1 MWPSLPS
8 KSSCVEPYSCLQ
20 NNPEHNENTA
30 ETAISGI
37 AARFRGDLASLDKRV
52 LFALIYAAA
61 GLTAINFLKEPNTL
75 EWLTRGTP
83 FAEVGR
89 SAVHS
94 EHSNL
99 ANLAWWV
106 FVSVFF
112 YFAVPA
118 VWVKFVQKRPLREI
132 GLALN
137 LEPGFLKLLA
147 FCLAIMLPVTYL
159 MSLTP
164 GFAAKY
170 PFLKVFDGSPYLSM
184 TLLCWEIIYFAQF
197 FGLEFFFRGFLVH
210 SLKPTL
216 GAYSILAMTVPYT
229 MIHFQKPMPE
239 AFAAIFAG
247 LFLGWI
253 SYRNGT
259 IWLGLVL
266 HCSVAFSMDIFSL
279 FNAGLILK

>member
-1 MWPSLPS
+1 M
-8 KSSCVEPYSCLQ
+8 Q
-20 NNPEHNENTA
+20 NNLEHENGSE

-37 AARFRGDLASLDKRV
+37 AARFRSDLASLDKRV

-61 GLTAINFLKEPNTL
+61 GLTAINFLKEPNVL

-83 FAEVGR
+83 LAEIGR

-99 ANLAWWV
+99 ANLTWWV
-106 FVSVFF
+106 FVSVTF
-112 YFAVPA
+112 YFVVPA
-118 VWVKFVQKRPLREI
+118 IWVRFVQRRPLREI
-132 GLALN
+132 GLALS
-137 LEPGFLKLLA
+137 LEPGFLNLLV
-147 FCLAIMLPVTYL
+147 FCLAIMLPITYL

-170 PFLKVFDGSPYLSM
+170 PFLKVFDGSPYLST
-184 TLLCWEIIYFAQF
+184 TLLIWELIYFAQF
-197 FGLEFFFRGFLVH
+197 LGLEFFFRGFLVH
-210 SLKPTL
+210 SLKPKL

-279 FNAGLILK
+279 YNAGLILK